1 MDPLWILR
9 LIHTRTSDP
18 LRHRTTRSSP
28 LGALSIKTPL
38 NQYKISLTRHYQWQ
52 LNILSNLF
60 VIIEH
65 LLILN
70 HFLFYFISIIF
81 LVIRLELPWVRG
93 TKQASPASHLHLVIF
108 CFKCFKWSIIHHRC
122 CFLYCW
128 HIRWI
133 KRGSECTDEKYL
145 ILDILKDLTGGEV
158 YPLKQSL
165 YRDLPVKGIS
175 LRTVI
180 YLDGTISVGSPKN

>member
-9 LIHTRTSDP
+9 PTHTRISDP

-38 NQYKISLTRHYQWQ
+38 NQYKISLTRHYLWQ

-70 HFLFYFISIIF
+70 DFLLYLICVIL
-81 LVIRLELPWVRG
+81 LVISLELPRVRR
-93 TKQASPASHLHLVIF
+93 TKQTSPTSYLYLVIF
-108 CFKCFKWSIIHHRC
+108 WFKCFKWSIIHHRC

-128 HIRWI
+128 HIRRI
-133 KRGSECTDEKYL
+133 KRRSWCTYQSTSYL
-145 ILDILKDLTGGEV
+145 I
-158 YPLKQSL
+158 SW
-165 YRDLPVKGIS
+165 
-175 LRTVI
+175 
-180 YLDGTISVGSPKN
+180 TI